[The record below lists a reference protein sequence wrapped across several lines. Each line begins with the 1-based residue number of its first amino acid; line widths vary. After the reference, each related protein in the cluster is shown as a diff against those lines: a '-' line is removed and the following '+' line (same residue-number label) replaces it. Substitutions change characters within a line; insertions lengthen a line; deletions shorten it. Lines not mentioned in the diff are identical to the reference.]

1 MEKRYACTVTVCVYV
16 TNHNA
21 KHSTVKN
28 KLFSHIKILDC
39 VECVIIRRWQGY
51 AMTSDQGAC
60 AGQLSLTVL
69 LQTMCPYLVG
79 CLS

>member
-1 MEKRYACTVTVCVYV
+1 MYMSLCVYV

-39 VECVIIRRWQGY
+39 VECVIVRWRQGY
-51 AMTSDQGAC
+51 AMSPDQGAC
-60 AGQLSLTVL
+60 AGQLPLAVL
-69 LQTMCPYLVG
+69 LLTICPYLVG